1 MRILLINP
9 NTSRAMTAKIADA
22 ARGVAGP
29 DVLIEAVCP
38 ANGAAAI
45 ESHTDEI
52 AAAAAVI
59 EAITADLASADPA
72 DAYVIACFG
81 DPGLD
86 AAREVAEVPVVGIAE
101 AAMHL
106 AAVSG
111 RHFGVVTTLSRTLGR
126 AHDLVARYGMERS
139 CVSLAAT
146 GIPVLDLEDT
156 GSEAVSLIERHGAE
170 AAAGGADVIVLG
182 CAGMADLCTE
192 LTARIGVP
200 VVDGVAA
207 AVGMASGMV
216 RMGLGTSKRDEYA
229 KPPRAFVAG
238 LHAPAVSGAGA
249 PVAAGVPGGAGA
261 AVAAG
266 VPVASTEGLGAG
278 SAVRGGKFP
287 PQGADV
293 APNPH
298 DTVVGSAASTP
309 PPQTADVAVFA

>member
-1 MRILLINP
+1 MRILVINP

-38 ANGAAAI
+38 VDGADAI

-59 EAITADLASADPA
+59 EAIAVDRESADPA

-86 AAREVAEVPVVGIAE
+86 AAREVAEAPVVGIAE

-106 AAVSG
+106 ATVSG

-126 AHDLVARYGMERS
+126 AHDLVSRYGMERA

-156 GSEAVSLIERHGAE
+156 ASEAVSVIERYGAE
-170 AAAGGADVIVLG
+170 AAAAGADVIVLG

-229 KPPRAFVAG
+229 TPPRG
-238 LHAPAVSGAGA
+238 LTPSPQVTD
-249 PVAAGVPGGAGA
+249 AAM
-261 AVAAG
+261 
-266 VPVASTEGLGAG
+266 
-278 SAVRGGKFP
+278 
-287 PQGADV
+287 
-293 APNPH
+293 
-298 DTVVGSAASTP
+298 
-309 PPQTADVAVFA
+309 FA